1 MPGLRRFF
9 LALTSLGVL
18 VGSGAAAA
26 PTAPTAVP
34 RIVSNGGRHQLIV
47 DDQPFLMLGAQVNNS
62 SNYPAMLPHVW
73 PLIEQLHANT
83 VEIPVAWEQVEPRE
97 GQFDFSW
104 VDTLLRGARGHDVRL
119 VLLWFATWKNTSPN
133 YAPEWVKLD
142 AKRFPRMMKPDGT
155 PHNVLSPLGRTTLEA
170 DKRAFVRLVQHLR
183 KADPDHRVIMVQV
196 ENESGSYGLSRDH
209 SPAAN
214 RLFEGGIPADLARR
228 IGKPARSWQDSF
240 GAFADQ
246 AFESWHTARYVDEIV
261 AAGKA
266 VLPLPMYANASVGDA
281 LDAKRASSVA
291 SGGPQ
296 WNMIDVWKAGAPHL
310 DLVAPD
316 IYTSDPRQVTALL
329 GHYAR
334 ADNALMV
341 PEMGNAPAFARFM
354 CEALGKGAIGV
365 APFGMDATGYANYPL
380 GAKSLGPAEIEAFA
394 GLYRLLRPMDRQWAT
409 IAATKPIWGVAKG
422 SDAGDQT
429 TVLGRWR
436 LTTMYDMWAFGEREW
451 TWIKSDP
458 APSKDQPVGGLVVAQ
473 IGPDEFL
480 AAGSNV
486 RLRLGLADAGKGEQ
500 AMMARV
506 EEGNYGPDGAW
517 HMMRVWNGDQ
527 TDYGLNFPSEPVLLR
542 IRMGTI
548 R

>member
-1 MPGLRRFF
+1 MRCFRRCC
-9 LALTSLGVL
+9 LALAQLAAL
-18 VGSGAAAA
+18 AGSGALA
-26 PTAPTAVP
+26 APTAVP
-34 RIVSNGGRHQLIV
+34 RIVSNNGRHQLVV

-62 SNYPAMLPHVW
+62 SNYPAMLPQVW
-73 PLIEQLHANT
+73 PVIEQLHANT
-83 VEIPVAWEQVEPRE
+83 VEIPVAWEQIEPRE

-104 VDTLLRGARGHDVRL
+104 VDTLLRGARAHDVRL

-133 YAPEWVKLD
+133 YAPDWVKLN
-142 AKRFPRMMKPDGT
+142 ARRFPRMLKPDGT

-170 DKRAFVRLVQHLR
+170 DKRAFVRLMQHLR
-183 KADPDHRVIMVQV
+183 DADPDHRVIMIQV
-196 ENESGSYGLSRDH
+196 ENESGSYGLVRDH

-214 RLFEGGIPADLARR
+214 RMIEGAIPADLARYL
-228 IGKPARSWQDSF
+228 GKPARSWEDSF
-240 GAFADQ
+240 VEFADQ

-266 VLPLPMYANASVGDA
+266 VLPLPMYTNASVGDA
-281 LDAKRASSVA
+281 FDIKQASTVA

-334 ADNALMV
+334 ADNPLMV
-341 PEMGNAPAFARFM
+341 PEMGNSSAFARFLY
-354 CEALGKGAIGV
+354 EALGKGAIGV
-365 APFGMDATGYANYPL
+365 SPFGMDATGYSNYPL
-380 GAKSLGPAEIEAFA
+380 GAKSLGPAEIDAFA
-394 GLYRLLRPMDRQWAT
+394 GLYRVLRPMQRQWAM
-409 IAATKPIWGVAKG
+409 IAATKPVWGVAKG
-422 SDAGDQT
+422 SDAADQT

-436 LTTMYDMWAFGEREW
+436 LTTLYDMWAFGERDW

-458 APSKDQPVGGLVVAQ
+458 PPTKGQPVGGLIVAQ
-473 IGPDEFL
+473 LGPDEFL

-486 RLRLGLADAGKGEQ
+486 RLRLGLATASRGEH
-500 AMMARV
+500 AIMARV
-506 EEGNYGPDGAW
+506 EEGNYGADGAW
-517 HMMRVWNGDQ
+517 HMTRVLNGDQ

-542 IRMGTI
+542 VTMGI
-548 R
+548 WQ